1 MKMFFLIYDAVYDED
16 VIETLS
22 ACNVKGFTKWSRV
35 LGHGERSDPK
45 MDDSVWPGYNCSIM
59 LAVDRDKEPT
69 VFEALQSLH
78 QRVEGKGFR
87 VFGWPLERVI

>member
-1 MKMFFLIYDAVYDED
+1 MKMLWLIYDAVYDED

-22 ACNVKGFTKWSRV
+22 TCGVTGFTKWSKV
-35 LGHGERSDPK
+35 LGQGERSDPR

-59 LAVDRDKEPT
+59 LVVENDKEKA

-78 QRVEGKGFR
+78 NRVGNKGVR
-87 VFGWPLERVI
+87 VFGWPLEQVI